1 MRLPALSRLLAV
13 AVLAVL
19 LPVSNARGGVPVSF
33 APAVSYATGAGPKG
47 VAVGDFN
54 GDGIPDLATANSA
67 STVSILAGSFDGTFS
82 SVVATLTTG
91 TGPAAIT
98 AGDLNDDGLD
108 DLVIANMTAGTVSVF
123 VATGQGFIFSP
134 SATLTLS
141 GAKPAPVALTL
152 GAFDNDATLDIAV
165 VNAGASRI
173 ELFGGNGDG
182 TFTVGQQLFF
192 VQDAVAI
199 STGDLDGDSDPDL
212 VAARTS
218 PGTAAI
224 FLNSSDGFH
233 AFGDIGA
240 VAAPSAIA
248 AADVNDDGFADLL
261 VTGRAANRVLV
272 LSGNGDGT
280 FNSPVQF
287 VVGNTP
293 RALAIGDFDND
304 GLPDA
309 ATADQGGGSLSILR
323 GANTGTFAP
332 AQTFSV
338 GGAPV
343 ALAVADFNFDGYLD
357 VVTAN
362 QTSNAVSVLLNLT
375 GRITPPPTP
384 TPRAGPE
391 IIIGSAVA
399 FPGAAAQV
407 VVSLQRHGTEVA
419 AVQND
424 IRFDTDTF
432 VLSTDDCVVNPA
444 TGKNLRKSLV
454 TDNLGRTSLR
464 AIVLSFTNPE
474 VIPDGPLYTCTFT
487 ARTTALGGVY
497 PLIARAA
504 IASAASGDAIPDLT
518 TVDGVIVVDAATRTP
533 SATRTRTPTH
543 TITPTPTRTGTVTST
558 ATRTTTPTITQSSTS
573 TPTGSHTATPTA
585 SPTVTATT
593 TLSPSATNTAT
604 ASSTPTLTATAEASA
619 TRTLT
624 ASPTASASPTLTNTP
639 PLCVCDCDHDG
650 SVTVDELI
658 RAVNIGLGTAD
669 LSLCPAADA
678 DHMNDVTIEE
688 IVQGVNN
695 ALDNCPK

>member
-1 MRLPALSRLLAV
+1 M
-13 AVLAVL
+13 
-19 LPVSNARGGVPVSF
+19 SF
-33 APAVSYATGAGPKG
+33 APPVSYPTGMSPKG
-47 VAVGDFN
+47 VAVGDFD
-54 GDGIPDLATANSA
+54 GDGVRDLATANSSA
-67 STVSILAGSFDGTFS
+67 GTVSILAGSVDGTFS
-82 SVVATLTTG
+82 PVVATLTAG
-91 TGPAAIT
+91 AGPAAIA

-108 DLVIANMTAGTVSVF
+108 DLVIANLTAGTVAVF

-173 ELFGGNGDG
+173 ELFTGNGDG

-192 VQDAVAI
+192 VQDVVAI
-199 STGDLDGDSDPDL
+199 STGDLNGDSNPDL
-212 VAARTS
+212 VAARTT
-218 PGTAAI
+218 PGTAAV

-233 AFGDIGA
+233 AFGNIGA

-261 VTGRAANRVLV
+261 VTGRTDNRLVV

-280 FNSPVQF
+280 FNPPVQF
-287 VVGNTP
+287 IVGATP
-293 RALAIGDFDND
+293 RAVAIGDFNND

-309 ATADQGGGSLSILR
+309 ATADQGGGALSILR

-375 GRITPPPTP
+375 GNVTPPPTP
-384 TPRAGPE
+384 TPEAGPE
-391 IIIGSAVA
+391 IIIGSDVA
-399 FPGAAAQV
+399 SPGAAAQI
-407 VVSLQRHGTEVA
+407 VVSLQRHGTEVT

-424 IRFDTDTF
+424 IRFDTDAF

-444 TGKNLRKSLV
+444 TGKNLRKNLV

-464 AIVLSFTNPE
+464 AIVLSFTNAD

-504 IASAASGDAIPDLT
+504 VASAASGDSIPDLT
-518 TVDGVIVVDAATRTP
+518 TVDGAIIVDAATRTP

-543 TITPTPTRTGTVTST
+543 TITPTPTRTSTVTSS
-558 ATRTTTPTITQSSTS
+558 ATPSSTPTITQSRTS

-585 SPTVTATT
+585 SPTVTATAT
-593 TLSPSATNTAT
+593 PSPSAADTAT
-604 ASSTPTLTATAEASA
+604 ASSTPSLTASA
-619 TRTLT
+619 TPTWT
-624 ASPTASASPTLTNTP
+624 TSPTASASPTLTNTP

-650 SVTVDELI
+650 AVTVDELI

-669 LSLCPAADA
+669 LNLCPAADA

-695 ALDNCPK
+695 SLNDCPK